1 MKTCLVITTIN
12 VPSVLVL
19 YNKFNPSTTLVIF
32 DKKTP
37 PKAEKFC
44 HEHDIRFLHPEM
56 QADLYPKFSELLGWN
71 CVARRN
77 IGYLQA
83 AADIVITIDDD
94 NIPLTDD
101 YFLHFEQMNY
111 PFNGL
116 QTGYGRGDWF
126 DAASLQFPISGLPAV
141 QRGTPQELPLLP
153 LTFASV
159 IDAKIGILQGCI
171 LGDPDTSAVDRISKC
186 PQVHVVSEIFQN
198 GVAVAPYTFTPVNT
212 QNTGFHKSLLPAMLL
227 CPQFGRYDDI
237 FASLITQRVMWPD
250 KFHVLHGKPFV
261 LQQRMRSDHLRD
273 LAAEQWGAEHAAEFA
288 KLLLAMPVEKIP
300 TILERVRYVHNQMSL
315 IKWWPEGVYELA
327 SAWLEECEKIL

>member
-1 MKTCLVITTIN
+1 MKTCLVTTTIN
-12 VPSVLVL
+12 VPTVLAL
-19 YNKFNPSTTLVIF
+19 YQKFNPGTALAVF

-37 PKAEKFC
+37 VKAAKWCE
-44 HEHDIRFLHPEM
+44 EHDIRFLTPEM
-56 QADLYPKFSELLGWN
+56 QDELYPKFSELLGWN

-83 AADIVITIDDD
+83 AADVIVTIDDD

-101 YFLHFEQMNY
+101 YFLHFEQMGF

-126 DAASLQFPISGLPAV
+126 DAASLQFPITGDPAV
-141 QRGTPQELPLLP
+141 QRGMPQELLP
-153 LTFASV
+153 PTPFFQPAT
-159 IDAKIGILQGCI
+159 DAKIGVLQGCI
-171 LGDPDTSAVDRISKC
+171 LGDPDTSAVDRISKR
-186 PQVHVVSEIFQN
+186 PQVHLVSEIFQN

-237 FASLITQRVMWPD
+237 FASLICQRVMWPD

-261 LQQRMRSDHLRD
+261 LQQRVRTDHLRD

-288 KLLLAMPVEKIP
+288 RLLFSMLVEKMP
-300 TILERVRYVHNQMSL
+300 TIIDRVRYIHTQMSMV
-315 IKWWPEGVYELA
+315 KWWPQGIPKLA
-327 SAWLEECEKIL
+327 GAWLDEVEKVL